1 MKFLSRFRVAA
12 LCALGCVFLAMVG
25 TIGPVQRA
33 VSQGMAQ
40 IINLAGT
47 EQISL
52 GYPCTVSCFVTSAT
66 LANYSQATPGG
77 NAENALVGGDATTNL
92 FQRGSSVVLATPAA
106 VAYTADRWV
115 AWGGT
120 NTPVTVASAT
130 DAPQNYGKSFKVTK
144 ASGAGVVQVCV
155 GQEITT
161 QNSYR
166 FQGLATEF
174 DFHAKAL
181 AGFSAASK
189 NLAVYV
195 ITGTGTDEG
204 TANGAFSIN
213 AGGGSST
220 PWTGPVVAG
229 GTTGYLIP
237 ITTTWARYGVVVP
250 IPATS
255 TEIMVAICYTPVGTG
270 GSTDG
275 FEFTGAQVVPNA
287 SLTSVAGT
295 AGAILGVNDTR
306 AKAFLRRAASEERL
320 LQLTYY
326 YQLNDPAAT
335 ASVGTCQVITANS
348 AAVCLVPLPVTM
360 RAAPT
365 ITAPGSNTAFAIT
378 AANGAANVCT
388 ALAVT
393 TSSTVPQ
400 PGGMISV
407 TCTPTSNIAI
417 TVPSQLIGDAQAFNI
432 NASAEL

>member
-1 MKFLSRFRVAA
+1 MKIFSRFRVVA
-12 LCALGCVFLAMVG
+12 LCAFAGAFVALLGTV
-25 TIGPVQRA
+25 GPVQRA
-33 VSQGMAQ
+33 VSQGMVQ
-40 IINLAGT
+40 VTNLAGT

-52 GYPCTVSCFVTSAT
+52 GYPCTVSCFATSAT
-66 LANYSQATPGG
+66 LANYSQATAGG
-77 NAENALVGGDATTNL
+77 NSENALVGGDATTNL
-92 FQRGSSVVLATPAA
+92 FQRGSSTVLATPAA

-130 DAPQNYGKSFKVTK
+130 DAPQNYGNSFKVTK
-144 ASGAGVVQVCV
+144 ASGAGVVQVCIA
-155 GQEITT
+155 QEITT

-166 FQGLATEF
+166 FQGLTAEF
-174 DFHAKAL
+174 DIHAKAL
-181 AGFSAASK
+181 GGFSAVGK

-195 ITGTGTDEG
+195 LTGTGTDEG
-204 TANGAFSIN
+204 TANGAFSLN

-220 PWTGPVVAG
+220 PWTNPILFG
-229 GTTGYLIP
+229 GTGGFLIP

-250 IPATS
+250 IPATA

-270 GSTDG
+270 GATDG
-275 FEFTGAQVVPNA
+275 FEFTGAQFVPNV
-287 SLTSVAGT
+287 SLTSVAGS
-295 AGAILGVNDTR
+295 AGAVLGVNDTR
-306 AKAFLRRAASEERL
+306 AKAFLRRPASEERL

-335 ASVGTCQVITANS
+335 ASVGICQVITANS

-365 ITAPGSNTAFAIT
+365 ITAPGAHTAFAIT

-388 ALAVT
+388 ALTVT
-393 TSSTVPQ
+393 TSATVPQ

-407 TCTPTSNIAI
+407 TCAPTSNIAI